1 MKQTSKK
8 IVWFVAFL
16 GINTIGLCTEPFA
29 KGPYLGQT
37 PPGPTAQVFAPGLIS
52 NIGQRQWESHGHFS
66 ADGNTFCFMRGR
78 GVFITENTNQG
89 WTAPKR
95 IKSVPDEI
103 WSPCLSPDANSLYFV
118 APYNRLH
125 RHNLF
130 RCNRTASGWTI
141 PQKLGPPL
149 SSSACEWSFSLTAD
163 NSFYLASSRTP
174 KGIWYIPYVN
184 NAWPQAIYVSSV
196 NTPNYNEAHPGVAPD
211 ESFMVFNDAFRP
223 GGKGY
228 ADLYLTL
235 RLPDGTWAKPR
246 NLGPKINSAY
256 IEFGG
261 RISPDKK
268 YLFFTRSTGWNL
280 VPDRDTA
287 DIYWVELKEYL
298 PDPNGPMKN

>member
-1 MKQTSKK
+1 MMCKTTTKVW
-8 IVWFVAFL
+8 IVPLLWA
-16 GINTIGLCTEPFA
+16 GCYQACAEPFA

-37 PPGPTAQVFAPGLIS
+37 PPGSTAQVFAPGLICDTRP
-52 NIGQRQWESHGHFS
+52 RQWESHGTFS
-66 ADGNTFCFMRGR
+66 ADGNTFCFARGR
-78 GVFITENTNQG
+78 GVVITENTNQG

-95 IKSVPDEI
+95 IESVPDHT

-125 RHNLF
+125 RFNLF
-130 RCNRTASGWTI
+130 RCNRTSRGWDM

-163 NSFYLASSRTP
+163 NSFYLASSREP
-174 KGIWYIPYVN
+174 KGIWRIPCVN
-184 NAWPQAIYVSSV
+184 DAWPRAIYVSSV
-196 NTPNYNEAHPGVAPD
+196 NTRQYNEAHPGIAPD

-223 GGKGY
+223 GGQGH

-235 RLPDGTWAKPR
+235 RNPDGTWSKPR
-246 NLGPKINSAY
+246 NLGPKINSSY
-256 IEFGG
+256 IEFGA

-280 VPDRDTA
+280 GRATDTA
-287 DIYWVELKEYL
+287 DIYWVQLKEYL
-298 PDPNGPMKN
+298 AEAQTQ

>member
-1 MKQTSKK
+1 MAAIKRIYVMKQTKNQ
-8 IVWFVAFL
+8 IVTLMVLVW
-16 GINTIGLCTEPFA
+16 ISSIGLCTEPFA

-163 NSFYLASSRTP
+163 NSFYLACSRTP
-174 KGIWYIPYVN
+174 KSIWYIPYVN
-184 NAWPQAIYVSSV
+184 N
-196 NTPNYNEAHPGVAPD
+196 
-211 ESFMVFNDAFRP
+211 
-223 GGKGY
+223 
-228 ADLYLTL
+228 
-235 RLPDGTWAKPR
+235 
-246 NLGPKINSAY
+246 
-256 IEFGG
+256 
-261 RISPDKK
+261 
-268 YLFFTRSTGWNL
+268 
-280 VPDRDTA
+280 
-287 DIYWVELKEYL
+287 
-298 PDPNGPMKN
+298 